1 MGKVFLYLFIIPI
14 IIWALDCLRLD
25 ILFKKHKE
33 LQIKVFY
40 ILLALGLA
48 YLVVNCL
55 YDFSY
60 YFGTLV

>member
-14 IIWALDCLRLD
+14 VIWALDCLRLD
-25 ILFKKHKE
+25 VLFKKNRII
-33 LQIKVFY
+33 QIKVFY
-40 ILLALGLA
+40 ILLALGIS

-60 YFGTLV
+60 YFSTLV